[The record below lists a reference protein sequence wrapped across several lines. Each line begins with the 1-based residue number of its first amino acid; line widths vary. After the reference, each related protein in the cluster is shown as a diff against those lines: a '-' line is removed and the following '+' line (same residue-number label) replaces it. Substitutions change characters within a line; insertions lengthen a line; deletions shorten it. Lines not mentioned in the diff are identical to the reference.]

1 MAFLENC
8 VERVTG
14 LAATC
19 GWLALGGGAEA
30 VVGVAIGGAG
40 LAAVLS
46 DAFRGHGPE
55 SKAALA
61 KIRERI
67 AGALLKQAEVE
78 RWEMRED
85 LNAADIA
92 MERAL
97 VGCFLDRKELAA
109 SARSSG
115 GFPNAATR
123 LILAKL
129 AEREPDMFGVSGPPS
144 AKQYAEFVVRT
155 ALEAAIENESY
166 FRNVQPHLLMETLKG
181 IGTIEERLGEVHDV
195 VSKTHDLVVQLSARQ
210 SGATLEVLHIVGRV
224 SQFIRHTLPERL
236 CSPMAI
242 QGTQKITLELTQDFQ
257 DLRKLKFHMTEEQGQ
272 RAESYIQRVVVGVNQ
287 LFAAIKAEAES
298 TSPDMRRVNATL
310 EYVAQSVDDEGREL
324 RTLFSPG
331 GFKSEAQH
339 PVRSTP
345 WPPS

>member
-1 MAFLENC
+1 MAFLESC
-8 VERVTG
+8 VERATG

-46 DAFRGHGPE
+46 DALRGHGPE
-55 SKAALA
+55 SKAALG

-67 AGALLKQAEVE
+67 AGTLLKQAEVE
-78 RWEMRED
+78 RWDMRAD

-129 AEREPDMFGVSGPPS
+129 AEREPHMFGVSGPPS
-144 AKQYAEFVVRT
+144 AKQYAELVVRT

-166 FRNVQPHLLMETLKG
+166 FRNVQPHLLLESLKG
-181 IGTIEERLGEVHDV
+181 IGTIEERLGEVHGV
-195 VSKTHDLVVQLSARQ
+195 VSKTHDLVAQLSARQ
-210 SGATLEVLHIVGRV
+210 SATTLEVPQIVGRV
-224 SQFIRHTLPERL
+224 SLFIRHTLPERL
-236 CSPMAI
+236 CSPIAS

-257 DLRKLKFHMTEEQGQ
+257 ELRKLKFHMTEEQGAQ
-272 RAESYIQRVVVGVNQ
+272 AESFIQRVTVEVNQ
-287 LFAAIKAEAES
+287 LFDAIRAEAENP
-298 TSPDMRRVNATL
+298 SPDMRRVNSTL
-310 EYVAQSVDDEGREL
+310 EYVAQSVDDEGRAL
-324 RTLFSPG
+324 CKLFGSP
-331 GFKSEAQH
+331 
-339 PVRSTP
+339 
-345 WPPS
+345 